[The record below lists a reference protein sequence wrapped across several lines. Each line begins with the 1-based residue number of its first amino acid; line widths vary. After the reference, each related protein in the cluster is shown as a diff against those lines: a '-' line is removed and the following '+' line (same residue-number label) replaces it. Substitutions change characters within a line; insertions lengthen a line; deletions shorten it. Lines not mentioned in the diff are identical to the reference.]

1 MRESVAQ
8 EPLLFQKP
16 RSLVVTGGTGGH
28 VFPALAVAQ
37 HLTGRYDVHVLVDE
51 RGKGYLKMDDP
62 FTVHVMDTRPYGG
75 GSLRQTIKGCM
86 ALMGDVVRALSLI
99 RRIQP
104 RFVISFGS
112 YVSVAPLIA
121 ARLLGIETLAH
132 EQNAV
137 MGRANRLACLVAKRV
152 ALTFPETQG
161 ISRRLQKKT
170 LVTGMPLRQAFLE
183 PLVLR
188 DEARPHGSVNVLVMG
203 GSLGA
208 RQLGRLVP
216 EAVELMDSPHRRRLR
231 IVQQCLDEDMI
242 RVKDHYNTLGV
253 HSEVSRFFKD
263 VPVQMTKADIVIS
276 RSGAGSLAEISYIGR
291 VSILV
296 PYPYAT
302 HDHQKKNAAYFGD
315 HDAAVV
321 LHEETLTPET
331 LKEHLVRLMDHPEI
345 RATMAAQA
353 KALHLADVAFSVV
366 ADR

>member
-1 MRESVAQ
+1 MPEML
-8 EPLLFQKP
+8 EPLLPQKP
-16 RSLVVTGGTGGH
+16 RALVVTGGTGGH

-75 GSLRQTIKGCM
+75 GSLRQTLKGGLSLM
-86 ALMGDVVRALSLI
+86 ADVVRCMILI

-112 YVSVAPLIA
+112 YVSVAPLMA
-121 ARLLGIETLAH
+121 ARLLGIETMAH

-137 MGRANRLACLVAKRV
+137 MGRANRLACLMARRV
-152 ALTFPETQG
+152 VLTFPETQG
-161 ISRRLQKKT
+161 ISPRLKKKT
-170 LVTGMPLRQAFLE
+170 VVTGMPLRQAFLD
-183 PLVLR
+183 PLTLK
-188 DEARPHGSVNVLVMG
+188 DEVRPHGAVNVLVMG

-216 EAVELMDSPHRRRLR
+216 EAVALMDAPHRRRLR

-253 HSEVSRFFKD
+253 HSDVSRFFKD
-263 VPVQMTKADIVIS
+263 VPVQMTKADIIIS

-291 VSILV
+291 ASLLI
-296 PYPYAT
+296 PYPFAT

-321 LHEETLTPET
+321 LHEETLTPDT

-345 RATMAAQA
+345 RATMASQA
-353 KALHLADVAFSVV
+353 KALNLADVAFSVV

>member
-1 MRESVAQ
+1 MANTTAQ
-8 EPLLFQKP
+8 DPLLSQKP
-16 RSLVVTGGTGGH
+16 RALIVTGGTGGH

-51 RGKGYLKMDDP
+51 RGKSYLKMDDP
-62 FTVHVMDTRPYGG
+62 FTVHTMDTRPYGA
-75 GSLRQTIKGCM
+75 GSLRKTIKGGVTLI
-86 ALMGDVVRALSLI
+86 ADVIQATALI

-121 ARLLGIETLAH
+121 ARLLGIETMAH

-137 MGRANRLACLVAKRV
+137 MGRANRLACLVARRV

-161 ISRRLQKKT
+161 ISPRLKKKT
-170 LVTGMPLRQAFLE
+170 VVTGMPLRQAFLE
-183 PLVLR
+183 PLAIK
-188 DEARPHGSVNVLVMG
+188 DEARPHGSVNILVMG

-216 EAVELMDSPHRRRLR
+216 EAVALMDPAHRRRLR

-242 RVKDHYNTLGV
+242 RVKDQYNALGV

-263 VPVQMTKADIVIS
+263 VPVQMTKADIIIS
-276 RSGAGSLAEISYIGR
+276 RSGAGSLGEISYIGR
-291 VSILV
+291 ASLLV

-302 HDHQKKNAAYFGD
+302 HGHQKKNAAYFED

-321 LHEETLTPET
+321 LYEETLTPDT
-331 LKEHLVRLMDHPEI
+331 LKDHLIRLMDHPDI
-345 RATMAAQA
+345 RTSMATKA
-353 KALHLADVAFSVV
+353 KALHLADVTFSVV

>member
-1 MRESVAQ
+1 MVNPPSQ
-8 EPLLFQKP
+8 DPLLPQKP
-16 RSLVVTGGTGGH
+16 KALIVTGGTGGH

-37 HLTGRYDVHVLVDE
+37 HLTQRYDVHVLVDE
-51 RGKGYLKMDDP
+51 RGKSYLKMDDP
-62 FTVHVMDTRPYGG
+62 FTVHLMDTRPYGG
-75 GSLRQTIKGCM
+75 GSLRQTLKGGIR
-86 ALMGDVVRALSLI
+86 LITDVVRAAALI
-99 RRIQP
+99 RRIHP
-104 RFVISFGS
+104 CFVISFGS

-121 ARLLGIETLAH
+121 ARLLGIETMAH

-137 MGRANRLACLVAKRV
+137 IGRANRLACWVARRV
-152 ALTFPETQG
+152 ALTFPQTQG
-161 ISRRLQKKT
+161 ISPRLKKKT
-170 LVTGMPLRQAFLE
+170 VVTGMPLRQAFLE
-183 PLVLR
+183 PLTIR
-188 DEARPHGSVNVLVMG
+188 DEARPHGSVNLLVMG

-216 EAVELMDSPHRRRLR
+216 EAIELMDPAHRRRLR

-263 VPVQMTKADIVIS
+263 VPVQMTKADIIIS

-291 VSILV
+291 ASLLI

-331 LKEHLVRLMDHPEI
+331 LKEHLIRLMDHPDI
-345 RATMAAQA
+345 RASMATKA
-353 KALHLADVAFSVV
+353 KALNVADVTFSVV

>member
-1 MRESVAQ
+1 
-8 EPLLFQKP
+8 
-16 RSLVVTGGTGGH
+16 

-75 GSLRQTIKGCM
+75 GSLRQTIKGCIT
-86 ALMGDVVRALSLI
+86 LMGDVARALSLI

-137 MGRANRLACLVAKRV
+137 MGRANRLACLVARRV

-161 ISRRLQKKT
+161 ISRRLKKKT

-216 EAVELMDSPHRRRLR
+216 EAVELMAAMSGRGYDSRERPLQRPWCSFRSLPLFQRCTRSNHQSRYYHFPLGRGEFGGNLLYRPCMHFGSVPLR
-231 IVQQCLDEDMI
+231 HARSSKEK
-242 RVKDHYNTLGV
+242 RGV
-253 HSEVSRFFKD
+253 FW
-263 VPVQMTKADIVIS
+263 
-276 RSGAGSLAEISYIGR
+276 GS
-291 VSILV
+291 
-296 PYPYAT
+296 
-302 HDHQKKNAAYFGD
+302 
-315 HDAAVV
+315 
-321 LHEETLTPET
+321 
-331 LKEHLVRLMDHPEI
+331 
-345 RATMAAQA
+345 
-353 KALHLADVAFSVV
+353 
-366 ADR
+366 